1 MQGLRR
7 FFVLNQ
13 KQKKQRNFLKF
24 YLMTK
29 PVECDEFS
37 STELSG
43 DLEEHGA
50 HERHSTIDG
59 RAAEGVP
66 ENEF

>member
-1 MQGLRR
+1 
-7 FFVLNQ
+7 
-13 KQKKQRNFLKF
+13 
-24 YLMTK
+24 MTK

-59 RAAEGVP
+59 CAAEGVP

>member
-1 MQGLRR
+1 MKILR
-7 FFVLNQ
+7 F
-13 KQKKQRNFLKF
+13 KPKAKETKKFFLKLN
-24 YLMTK
+24 LMTK

-59 RAAEGVP
+59 CAAEGVP